1 MNLVTVT
8 FDRVFD
14 LHRRVGGRFPTHTQ
28 FSFESGGQVHYSVS
42 VPGLPTIETGMTVT
56 AILAEAGNWQ
66 SLKGWR
72 NWSNGELA
80 LPATGQSLMS
90 ACCFLFMAFLFA
102 PNRQSDYFGLAAAFT
117 VFVAFLAAF
126 FLMQWWRQRSVVR
139 AVKEMNEHPKS
150 TAG

>member
-14 LHRRVGGRFPTHTQ
+14 LHRRVGGRFPTRTQ

-42 VPGLPTIETGMTVT
+42 VPGLPTIEPGMTVT
-56 AILAEAGNWQ
+56 AILAEADNWQ

-90 ACCFLFMAFLFA
+90 ACCCMFVAFLFA
-102 PNRQSDYFGLAAAFT
+102 PDRQSDYFGLAGAFSA
-117 VFVAFLAAF
+117 FVALFAVLF
-126 FLMQWWRQRSVVR
+126 SVQWWRQRTVVR
-139 AVKEMNEHPKS
+139 AVKEMNENPNA